1 MFIDKNFTNCKK
13 QGVFSSFLR
22 EKQFKMKH
30 QILKNVKQRINIQK
44 EIKASAIYTA
54 SNLSARA
61 LSLFMTPIFT
71 RLLTPSEYSIYP
83 LFLGLTGIFST
94 LITLEVSGG
103 LIFSGLLKFKGKS
116 EDGFIFSAFLS
127 ELLPAAVFSLIYII
141 FKRRINV
148 ALGLSG
154 GLIPLLITQVLL
166 NSAINIFISKIR
178 FHGAHKRAA
187 LISGAL
193 GFLSTPISLI
203 FIRLGFGGR
212 SRVLA
217 LLLTTMFFALPI
229 LVSLLKKGIR
239 SLKFAHF
246 SFIYKKALPL
256 LPHYISLALISSGG
270 RIIISKFLGGEALG
284 KYSAAHSVGLAVTVI
299 FTALISALSP
309 KVSALTERKENES
322 LSRIF
327 KLSYKSSAFLIL
339 IFFCAANEIYK
350 FASPRQYY
358 SANAVIY
365 FSSLGALFNF
375 VSNLAFF
382 SIVNSGEEKKLTK
395 NSILFAA
402 LALPSSILLTK
413 SFGYIGTAIS
423 ELGISFIR
431 MLFTL
436 SILKKN
442 GKCFIKRGYYLVFSI
457 IIFIISYAIYL
468 FNSSPVSRIM
478 LATAIILYL
487 ALDFQSYKAL
497 FFKSKADA

>member
-1 MFIDKNFTNCKK
+1 M
-13 QGVFSSFLR
+13 
-22 EKQFKMKH
+22 
-30 QILKNVKQRINIQK
+30 
-44 EIKASAIYTA
+44 
-54 SNLSARA
+54 
-61 LSLFMTPIFT
+61 
-71 RLLTPSEYSIYP
+71 
-83 LFLGLTGIFST
+83 
-94 LITLEVSGG
+94 SG
-103 LIFSGLLKFKGKS
+103 
-116 EDGFIFSAFLS
+116 
-127 ELLPAAVFSLIYII
+127 
-141 FKRRINV
+141 
-148 ALGLSG
+148 
-154 GLIPLLITQVLL
+154 T
-166 NSAINIFISKIR
+166 
-178 FHGAHKRAA
+178 
-187 LISGAL
+187 
-193 GFLSTPISLI
+193 
-203 FIRLGFGGR
+203 
-212 SRVLA
+212 
-217 LLLTTMFFALPI
+217 
-229 LVSLLKKGIR
+229 
-239 SLKFAHF
+239 
-246 SFIYKKALPL
+246 
-256 LPHYISLALISSGG
+256 G

-339 IFFCAANEIYK
+339 IFFCVANEIFK
-350 FASPRQYY
+350 FASPPEYY
-358 SANAVIY
+358 SAVAIIY
-365 FSSLGALFNF
+365 LTSLCALFNF
-375 VSNLAFF
+375 ISNLAFF

-442 GKCFIKRGYYLVFSI
+442 GKCFIKRGYYLFFSI

-487 ALDFQSYKAL
+487 SLDFQSYKAL